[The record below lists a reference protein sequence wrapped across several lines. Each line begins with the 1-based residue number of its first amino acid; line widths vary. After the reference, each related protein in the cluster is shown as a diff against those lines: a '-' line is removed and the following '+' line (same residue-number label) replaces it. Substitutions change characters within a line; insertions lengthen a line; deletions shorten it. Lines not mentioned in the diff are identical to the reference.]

1 MPVITFNNPGGAT
14 ISDATIDSEGRL
26 NVDSITVTSPGL
38 NYANPPT
45 IYIDPAPDG
54 GINAI
59 AECSLTAEGGLSL
72 VTIINRGR
80 GYTSPPRC
88 RVIDPVGAQ
97 VLDVTVSS
105 GAVTDIELLTGG
117 RGYTDAPSVYIVDDR
132 KDAYGDPIG
141 GTGATAAATIFNGEL
156 TDINIT
162 NFGTGYSEA
171 NPPTIYIAEPQA
183 AKASVNVGYDEVTG
197 FVIEERGRNYVP
209 SAFNGIVR
217 GVSNVV
223 DFDEFGNQ
231 IFAKESQIATSTH
244 PIGSVVHNLDSIFI
258 YQLFEKFRKQY
269 FCLLYTSDA
278 ADE

>member
-1 MPVITFNNPGGAT
+1 M
-14 ISDATIDSEGRL
+14 
-26 NVDSITVTSPGL
+26 
-38 NYANPPT
+38 
-45 IYIDPAPDG
+45 
-54 GINAI
+54 
-59 AECSLTAEGGLSL
+59 
-72 VTIINRGR
+72 
-80 GYTSPPRC
+80 
-88 RVIDPVGAQ
+88 
-97 VLDVTVSS
+97 TVSS

-244 PIGSVVHNLDSIFI
+244 PIGSKDHNHDYNIN
-258 YQLFEKFRKQY
+258 
-269 FCLLYTSDA
+269 
-278 ADE
+278 